1 MKSESLRVST
11 IHNNENEFRDCGKKE
26 RERSDE
32 KKDGLNC
39 EVKRSKGVLI

>member
-26 RERSDE
+26 REAM
-32 KKDGLNC
+32 KKRMDGLNC